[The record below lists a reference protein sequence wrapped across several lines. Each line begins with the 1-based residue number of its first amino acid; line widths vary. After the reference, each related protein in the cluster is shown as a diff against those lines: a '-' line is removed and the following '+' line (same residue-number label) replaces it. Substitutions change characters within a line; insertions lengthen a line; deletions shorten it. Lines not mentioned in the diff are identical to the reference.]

1 MRPDGCWVVQP
12 WDDQFDTI
20 VPCDGHWRRDHQQA
34 PRLPTSEKHMLAVVP
49 DTCVV
54 RSETDMVPLH
64 KGGAGNVPAGAWTLM
79 VPVLAASAPLTD
91 VVNSMV

>member
-1 MRPDGCWVVQP
+1 MAAGLSSPGMTSSTRLSPAMATGDEITSRLP
-12 WDDQFDTI
+12 W
-20 VPCDGHWRRDHQQA
+20 
-34 PRLPTSEKHMLAVVP
+34 LPTSEKHMLAVVS

-91 VVNSMV
+91 VVKSMV